1 MATSTLPSPA
11 SRMHALCTA
20 RTCYDHLAGRLGVA
34 VFDAL
39 LNRAAL
45 CPIDPPPGALR
56 KVRSGL
62 GPVFPGAAAADVFAS
77 LGVQIEKISRRP
89 LATACLDWTE
99 TRPHLAGALGA
110 ALCTAFL
117 NQAWVVRHAGFRAL
131 KITQSGRQ
139 ALASH
144 LDMQLLTD

>member
-1 MATSTLPSPA
+1 MAI
-11 SRMHALCTA
+11 ALRDHRLNGGAPLSTA

-39 LNRAAL
+39 VDQAAL
-45 CPIDPPPGALR
+45 CPIDPPSGAVR

-62 GPVFPGAAAADVFAS
+62 GPVGLGQAAAHVFGR
-77 LGVQIEKISRRP
+77 LGVHIDAISRRP

-99 TRPHLAGALGA
+99 SRPHLASALGA

-117 NQAWVVRHAGFRAL
+117 DQAWVVRRSGSRAL
-131 KITQSGRQ
+131 TISESGRQ

-144 LDMQLLTD
+144 LHMELPQI